1 MMEPVDR
8 FRRVASID
16 VFCSR
21 CLRAMA
27 LQRFCYTDAA
37 VDFNSIEYKCLSC
50 GYEEVRSYP
59 LEDPRDEP

>member
-1 MMEPVDR
+1 
-8 FRRVASID
+8 
-16 VFCSR
+16 
-21 CLRAMA
+21 MA